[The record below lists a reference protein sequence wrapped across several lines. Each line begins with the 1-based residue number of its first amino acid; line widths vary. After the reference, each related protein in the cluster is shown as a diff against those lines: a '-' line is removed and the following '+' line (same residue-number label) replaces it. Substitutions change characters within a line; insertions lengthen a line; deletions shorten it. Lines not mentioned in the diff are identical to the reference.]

1 MSNYSIELFKS
12 KQLLQVWA
20 GPLSNNKVAVILWNR
35 SSSKAKVTASW
46 SDIGLKPGTSVK
58 ARDLWAVRYIV

>member
-1 MSNYSIELFKS
+1 MSYYSIELLKS
-12 KQLLQVWA
+12 KLVLQVWA

-46 SDIGLKPGTSVK
+46 SDIGLKPGTSVE
-58 ARDLWAVRYIV
+58 ARDLWAVRYLV

>member
-46 SDIGLKPGTSVK
+46 SDIGLKPGTSVE
-58 ARDLWAVRYIV
+58 ARDLWAVRYLV